1 MVKLYY
7 FKCSVTTYIF
17 AKNYK
22 LTVLAVGELK
32 RPLIKE
38 VIIENFMSYKYA
50 RIPLSAGLNII
61 TGPNGAGKSSILLA
75 IAVALGQTYT
85 ERGRR
90 LSNLI
95 RRGEDIARVTVV
107 IDNSP
112 RKGRRP
118 LPRWRYDE
126 FYLTRYLRSDGKYW
140 HELNSRVVTKHEVER
155 LLKKIGLNPNN
166 MFIIMHQNMI
176 EEFAFLSPQEKLSLI
191 EDATGLTGYR
201 KAILNAMKKLEHTLR
216 EEEKVKKL
224 MARAEEELEKWKKRY
239 ERYLEKL
246 ALIDRKNYLIREKAW
261 AIVRD
266 CEEKVKSIEEQIQ
279 GLEKEVKDLS
289 YYLSE
294 TRREKEEILVN
305 ISGIE
310 KKILSS
316 SRNNVNLATVLKELR
331 ENWFIFSEK
340 YAEEKVTEF
349 KIKLAEEKISE
360 LKDLLQVH
368 RAELAKALKVAM
380 STGEKIESSRDIR
393 EIEKELNR
401 VEALIESYKD
411 VTEDVEQIYAQYREA
426 FEKLKEKAAQVAE
439 NRRKAL
445 DELNYRY
452 SIWKNKLLELVED
465 VRKTFAEFLSH
476 VDAVGDVRVENIDD
490 IEKAGIQILVG
501 FRGSSPTVLDPYTQS
516 GGERTTAIMCFL
528 LALQQHIRSPFRAID
543 EFDVHMDPRNR
554 EEIFKLLVSLAEKNP
569 VTQYL
574 IITPGK
580 LVGIRPGVNVIVV
593 QNVRGVSRV
602 GILAKS

>member
-1 MVKLYY
+1 MVL
-7 FKCSVTTYIF
+7 S
-17 AKNYK
+17 
-22 LTVLAVGELK
+22 VGEHA

-50 RIPLSAGLNII
+50 RIPLTPGLNII

-95 RRGEDIARVTVV
+95 RRGEEIARVTVV
-107 IDNSP
+107 VDNSP

-126 FYLTRYLRSDGKYW
+126 FYLTRYLRADGKYW
-140 HELNSRVVTKHEVER
+140 HELNSRVVTKHEVGR

-224 MARAEEELEKWKKRY
+224 MAKAEEELEKWKKRY

-246 ALIDRKNYLIREKAW
+246 ALIDRRNYLIREKAW
-261 AIVRD
+261 ARVRD
-266 CEEKVKSIEEQIQ
+266 LEREVSLTEEELGKLDMKVR
-279 GLEKEVKDLS
+279 DLS
-289 YYLSE
+289 KYLEE
-294 TRREKEEILVN
+294 TTREKRRILAG
-305 ISGIE
+305 IAGIE
-310 KKILSS
+310 NKILSHNS
-316 SRNNVNLATVLKELR
+316 VNLATALKSLR
-331 ENWFIFSEK
+331 EHWLNFSEK
-340 YAEEKVTEF
+340 YAEEKLTEF
-349 KIKLAEEKISE
+349 KIKLTEERISE
-360 LKDLLQVH
+360 LNTVLKLQ
-368 RAELAKALKVAM
+368 RAELEKALRKAIE
-380 STGEKIESSRDIR
+380 TGERLETSRDIKD
-393 EIEKELNR
+393 IEKELSR
-401 VEALIESYKD
+401 VEALIDSYKD
-411 VTEDVEQIYAQYREA
+411 VTEDVEHIYTQYREA
-426 FEKLKEKAAQVAE
+426 FEKLREKAAQVAE

-445 DELNYRY
+445 EELNYRY

-465 VRKTFAEFLSH
+465 VRKTFVEFLSH
-476 VDAVGDVRVENIDD
+476 VDATGDVRVENIDD

-516 GGERTTAIMCFL
+516 GGERTTAVMCFL
-528 LALQQHIRSPFRAID
+528 LALQQHIKSPFRAID

-554 EEIFKLLVSLAEKNP
+554 EEILKLLVSLAEKNP
-569 VTQYL
+569 ETQYL

-580 LVGIRPGVNVIVV
+580 LVGLKPGVNIIVV
-593 QNVRGVSRV
+593 QNVRGVSKIGTV
-602 GILAKS
+602 VSK